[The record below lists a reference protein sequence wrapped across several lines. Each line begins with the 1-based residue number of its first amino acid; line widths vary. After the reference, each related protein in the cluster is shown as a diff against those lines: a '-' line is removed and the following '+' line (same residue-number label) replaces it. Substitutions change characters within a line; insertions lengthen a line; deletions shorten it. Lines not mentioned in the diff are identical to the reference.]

1 MRADMQDATSD
12 HSVWAGR
19 AAPRARRERGGRLG
33 QLWAPL
39 CGFLAG
45 LGVLMVVVVGQV
57 VDRAAG
63 NADLTVPA
71 LEGRYCELTAPGDGH
86 RPPTPGVTSSSA
98 VPP

>member
-1 MRADMQDATSD
+1 MRADMHDTTSD
-12 HSVWAGR
+12 HSAWGDR
-19 AAPRARRERGGRLG
+19 AAPAARRERGGSLG
-33 QLWAPL
+33 QLWATL

-71 LEGRYCELTAPGDGH
+71 LEGRYCELTAPRAGH
-86 RPPTPGVTSSSA
+86 RPATPGVTSSST